1 MVTDQSSVKSTAK
14 IPIFNEFLNT
24 FLEIQILRYFIGN
37 SNYIHNYHKF
47 FKLNS
52 KHYLV
57 FSRECK
63 VET

>member
-37 SNYIHNYHKF
+37 SNYIHTICKNIFIKF
-47 FKLNS
+47 QAIFFNIS
-52 KHYLV
+52 IG
-57 FSRECK
+57 
-63 VET
+63 